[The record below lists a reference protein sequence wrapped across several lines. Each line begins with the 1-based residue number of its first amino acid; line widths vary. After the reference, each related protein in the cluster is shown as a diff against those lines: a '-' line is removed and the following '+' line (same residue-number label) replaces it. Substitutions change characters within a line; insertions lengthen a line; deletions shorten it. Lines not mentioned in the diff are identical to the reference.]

1 MLQKNN
7 NRLKY
12 FSLTAFIF
20 FIIALTSFFCYKNFA
35 KESGQPINSEN
46 NKTGEKAIKKEESVK
61 TDPSLGEKPS
71 PTEMKSETITRDKD
85 KISSDT
91 VLIQTEKG
99 PIKIKLFTKEAPITT
114 SNFIDLIKK
123 GFYNGTVFHRV
134 VENFVIQG
142 GDPLGDGTGNY
153 IDPDTGKPRYIKLE
167 TNTNLKFDKAGRV
180 GMARTSSP
188 NSASCQFFIALQPLP
203 SLNPGGV
210 DPLGYAVFGQVTDD
224 TFETVKMI
232 VKDSKPAY
240 PGSDRPAN
248 PVRMHSITLQ

>member
-1 MLQKNN
+1 MQKGL
-7 NRLKY
+7 RHLKQTY
-12 FSLTAFIF
+12 TATLILTILFTNFICP
-20 FIIALTSFFCYKNFA
+20 SVYS
-35 KESGQPINSEN
+35 KELSP
-46 NKTGEKAIKKEESVK
+46 KGEKVIKKEETVK
-61 TDPSLGEKPS
+61 SGVKAGLKPASTASTEKMENES
-71 PTEMKSETITRDKD
+71 ITQDKE

-114 SNFIDLIKK
+114 NNFLDLVKK

-153 IDPDTGKPRYIKLE
+153 VDPESGKPRYLKLE
-167 TNTNLKFDKAGRV
+167 VNPALKFDRAGRV
-180 GMARTSSP
+180 GMARTSDP
-188 NSASCQFFIALQPLP
+188 NSASCQFFIALQSLP

-210 DPLGYAVFGQVTDD
+210 DPYGYAVFGQVTDD
-224 TFETVKMI
+224 TFETVKTI
-232 VKDSKPAY
+232 IKDSKPAY

-248 PVRMHSITLQ
+248 PVRMYTVTPQ

>member
-1 MLQKNN
+1 MQKGL
-7 NRLKY
+7 RHLKQIY
-12 FSLTAFIF
+12 TATLILTIF
-20 FIIALTSFFCYKNFA
+20 FTNFICYSLHA
-35 KESGQPINSEN
+35 KELSPSN
-46 NKTGEKAIKKEESVK
+46 NPASKKKEEKVIKKEEIK
-61 TDPSLGEKPS
+61 TESLKNES
-71 PTEMKSETITRDKD
+71 ITQDKE

-114 SNFIDLIKK
+114 NNFLDLVKK

-153 IDPDTGKPRYIKLE
+153 VDLESGKPRYIKLE
-167 TNTNLKFDKAGRV
+167 VNPTLKFDRAGRV
-180 GMARTSSP
+180 GMARTSDP
-188 NSASCQFFIALQPLP
+188 NSASCQFFIALQSLP

-210 DPLGYAVFGQVTDD
+210 DPYGYAVFGQVTDD
-224 TFETVKMI
+224 TLETVKAI
-232 VKDSKPAY
+232 IKDSKPAF

-248 PVRMHSITLQ
+248 PVRMYTVTPQ

>member
-1 MLQKNN
+1 MSVKS
-7 NRLKY
+7 
-12 FSLTAFIF
+12 FSIILIFTALLFNLTYSKCFTKE
-20 FIIALTSFFCYKNFA
+20 TSPPA
-35 KESGQPINSEN
+35 
-46 NKTGEKAIKKEESVK
+46 NKKVEEKTIKKEDDVRAG
-61 TDPSLGEKPS
+61 LKPA
-71 PTEMKSETITRDKD
+71 PTEKIQNESLIQDKD

-114 SNFIDLIKK
+114 NNFIDLIKK

-134 VENFVIQG
+134 IENFVIQG

-153 IDPDTGKPRYIKLE
+153 VDPEAGKPRFIKLE
-167 TNTNLKFDKAGRV
+167 VNPNLKFDRAGRV
-180 GMARTSSP
+180 GMARTSDP
-188 NSASCQFFIALQPLP
+188 NSASCQFFIALQALP

-210 DPLGYAVFGQVTDD
+210 DPYGYAVFGQVSDD
-224 TFETVKMI
+224 TLETVKAI

-248 PVRMHSITLQ
+248 PVRMYTVTIQ

>member
-1 MLQKNN
+1 MGCPKQVL
-7 NRLKY
+7 LII
-12 FSLTAFIF
+12 FIF
-20 FIIALTSFFCYKNFA
+20 TIFFSNFNCQYYA
-35 KESGQPINSEN
+35 KETTAAATNSPN
-46 NKTGEKAIKKEESVK
+46 KKEGDKPIKREDTKTETLKNES
-61 TDPSLGEKPS
+61 
-71 PTEMKSETITRDKD
+71 ITQDKE

-114 SNFIDLIKK
+114 GNFIDLVKK
-123 GFYNGTVFHRV
+123 EFYNGTVFHRV

-153 IDPDTGKPRYIKLE
+153 IDSGKPKFIKLE
-167 TNTNLKFDKAGRV
+167 TNPNLKFDRAGRV
-180 GMARTSSP
+180 GMARTSDP
-188 NSASCQFFIALQPLP
+188 NSASCQFFISLQALP

-210 DPLGYAVFGQVTDD
+210 DPYGYAVFGQVTDD
-224 TFETVKMI
+224 TLATVKAI

-248 PVRMHSITLQ
+248 PVRMYTLTLQ